1 MDSIRA
7 VGSELLQGQ
16 EKHNRLIELMGIKKT
31 VNESKKSVNS
41 EDYIIHAA
49 DGKSYGIFRENKNFF
64 VKYANKHTED
74 ANEFEYIGGLVR
86 KTKELH
92 ESYSDA
98 FRRLNV
104 MIGDIN
110 QKYGVKNPKSL
121 FEADKQYMLQP
132 EAPTSEAPTSAP
144 TTDVGVPAPAPDAST
159 EIPAPDT
166 TQPSAEGDE
175 NDPVKMIQSLTG
187 KLGQALR
194 DNMQN
199 EQVSNEQMIK
209 YVLNS
214 VISAVDL
221 GKLTPED
228 KEALNNKILGKEEQ
242 PTTPEGA
249 PEATPTETPA
259 PEGTPAATETGG
271 EDPFAGL
278 DQAAAEAG
286 TQTEGLVDLAVT
298 YEQELAINS
307 LLSLCEN
314 KNIKLKKYKVE
325 NDNIIFESVKGKR
338 FIVRSNGISLLMTEN
353 KEYKKLLI

>member
-16 EKHNRLIELMGIKKT
+16 EKHDRLIELMGIKKSI
-31 VNESKKSVNS
+31 NESKKNVNN

-64 VKYANKHTED
+64 VKYSNKHTENID
-74 ANEFEYIGGLVR
+74 EFEYIGGLVR

-92 ESYSDA
+92 ESYSEA
-98 FRRLNV
+98 FKRLNV
-104 MIGDIN
+104 MISDIN
-110 QKYGVKNPKSL
+110 QKYGVKNAKSL

-132 EAPTSEAPTSAP
+132 EAPTSEAPTSTP
-144 TTDVGVPAPAPDAST
+144 TTDVGFPAPAPSPEAT
-159 EIPAPDT
+159 PT
-166 TQPSAEGDE
+166 TQPMDGDVDE
-175 NDPVKMIQSLTG
+175 NDPVKLIQNLTG
-187 KLGQALR
+187 KLGQSLR

-199 EQVSNEQMIK
+199 EEVVNNQMIK

-221 GKLTPED
+221 NKLTPED

-242 PTTPEGA
+242 PATPEGN
-249 PEATPTETPA
+249 PTEPQSTEPQPTTPNNEN
-259 PEGTPAATETGG
+259 PFSGLEQKTPQNNPQPATQKESII
-271 EDPFAGL
+271 
-278 DQAAAEAG
+278 
-286 TQTEGLVDLAVT
+286 DLAVT
-298 YEQELAINS
+298 YEQELGLNK
-307 LLSLCEN
+307 LLSLCES

-325 NDNIIFESVKGKR
+325 NENIIFESVKGKR
-338 FIVRSNGISLLMTEN
+338 FIVKPNGVSLLMTEN

>member
-31 VNESKKSVNS
+31 VNESKKSVNN

-74 ANEFEYIGGLVR
+74 SNDFEYIGGLVR

-104 MIGDIN
+104 MISDIN
-110 QKYGVKNPKSL
+110 QKYGVKNPKTL

-144 TTDVGVPAPAPDAST
+144 TTDAGLPA
-159 EIPAPDT
+159 PAPDT
-166 TQPSAEGDE
+166 TQPAAEGDE
-175 NDPVKMIQSLTG
+175 NDPVKMVQSLTG

-199 EQVSNEQMIK
+199 EQVSNAEMVK

-214 VISAVDL
+214 VLSAVDL
-221 GKLTPED
+221 NKLTPED
-228 KEALNNKILGKEEQ
+228 KEVLNNKILGKEEQ
-242 PTTPEGA
+242 PATPEGA
-249 PEATPTETPA
+249 PTETPA
-259 PEGTPAATETGG
+259 PEGTTPEAGS

-286 TQTEGLVDLAVT
+286 TQTEGLLNLAVT
-298 YEQELAINS
+298 YEQELAINN

-314 KNIKLKKYKVE
+314 KNIKLKRYKVE
-325 NDNIIFESVKGKR
+325 NENVIFESSKGRK
-338 FIVRSNGISLLMTEN
+338 FVVRPTGVSLLMTEN

>member
-7 VGSELLQGQ
+7 VGSELLQGK

-31 VNESKKSVNS
+31 VNESKKSVNN

-64 VKYANKHTED
+64 VKYSNKHTED
-74 ANEFEYIGGLVR
+74 VNDFEYIGGLVR

-92 ESYSDA
+92 ESYSEA
-98 FRRLNV
+98 FKRLNV

-110 QKYGVKNPKSL
+110 QKYGVKNAKSL

-132 EAPTSEAPTSAP
+132 ETPTSEAPFPAP
-144 TTDVGVPAPAPDAST
+144 TTDAGVSSPEASPEMGPVDAS
-159 EIPAPDT
+159 PAVGGET
-166 TQPSAEGDE
+166 DE

-187 KLGQALR
+187 KLGQSLR

-199 EQVSNEQMIK
+199 EEVVNNQMIK

-214 VISAVDL
+214 VLSALDL
-221 GKLTPED
+221 NKLTPED
-228 KEALNNKILGKEEQ
+228 KEELNNKILGKEEQ
-242 PTTPEGA
+242 P
-249 PEATPTETPA
+249 AT
-259 PEGTPAATETGG
+259 PEGTPTEIPSPEGSQAAPAAGS

-278 DQAAAEAG
+278 DQAVTQAG

-298 YEQELAINS
+298 YEQELALNN
-307 LLSLCEN
+307 LLSLCET
-314 KNIKLKKYKVE
+314 KNIKLKKYRVE
-325 NDNIIFESVKGKR
+325 NDNIIFESTKGKR
-338 FIVRSNGISLLMTEN
+338 FVVTPKGISLLMTEN

>member
-31 VNESKKSVNS
+31 VNESKKSVNN

-64 VKYANKHTED
+64 VKYSNKHTED
-74 ANEFEYIGGLVR
+74 VNEFEYIGGLVR

-92 ESYSDA
+92 ESYSEA
-98 FRRLNV
+98 FKRLNV
-104 MIGDIN
+104 MISDIN
-110 QKYGVKNPKSL
+110 QKYGVKNAKSL

-132 EAPTSEAPTSAP
+132 EAPTSEAPSSAP
-144 TTDVGVPAPAPDAST
+144 TTDVGVPAPSPDASAT
-159 EIPAPDT
+159 PPPMDGEV
-166 TQPSAEGDE
+166 DE
-175 NDPVKMIQSLTG
+175 NDPVKLIQSLTG
-187 KLGQALR
+187 KLGQSLR

-199 EQVSNEQMIK
+199 EEVVNNEMIK

-221 GKLTPED
+221 NKLTPED
-228 KEALNNKILGKEEQ
+228 KETLNNKILGNEEQ
-242 PTTPEGA
+242 PATPEGA
-249 PEATPTETPA
+249 PTETPS
-259 PEGTPAATETGG
+259 PEGTPPQSTGS

-278 DQAAAEAG
+278 DQAAAQAG

-298 YEQELAINS
+298 YEQELAINN

-314 KNIKLKKYKVE
+314 KNIKLKKYKIE

-338 FIVRSNGISLLMTEN
+338 FIVKPNGISLLMTEN

>member
-31 VNESKKSVNS
+31 VNESKKSVNN

-64 VKYANKHTED
+64 VKYANKHTENSND
-74 ANEFEYIGGLVR
+74 FEYIGGLVR

-104 MIGDIN
+104 MISDIN

-144 TTDVGVPAPAPDAST
+144 TTDAGLPTP
-159 EIPAPDT
+159 EPDT
-166 TQPSAEGDE
+166 TQPTAEGDE
-175 NDPVKMIQSLTG
+175 NDPVKMVQSLTG

-199 EQVSNEQMIK
+199 EQVSNAEMVK

-214 VISAVDL
+214 VLSAVDL
-221 GKLTPED
+221 NKLTPED
-228 KEALNNKILGKEEQ
+228 KEVLNNKILGKEEQ
-242 PTTPEGA
+242 PSTPEGA
-249 PEATPTETPA
+249 PTETPA
-259 PEGTPAATETGG
+259 PEATPAPEGTTPEAGS

-286 TQTEGLVDLAVT
+286 TQTESLVDLAVT
-298 YEQELAINS
+298 YEQEIAINN

-314 KNIKLKKYKVE
+314 KNIKLKRYKVE
-325 NDNIIFESVKGKR
+325 NENVIFESSKGKK
-338 FIVRSNGISLLMTEN
+338 FIVRPTGVSLLMTEN

>member
-31 VNESKKSVNS
+31 VNESKKSVNN

-64 VKYANKHTED
+64 VKYSNKHTED
-74 ANEFEYIGGLVR
+74 VNEFEYIGGLVR

-92 ESYSDA
+92 ESYSEA
-98 FRRLNV
+98 FKRLNV
-104 MIGDIN
+104 MISDIN
-110 QKYGVKNPKSL
+110 QKYGVKNAKSL

-132 EAPTSEAPTSAP
+132 EAPTSEAPSSAP
-144 TTDVGVPAPAPDAST
+144 TTDVGVPAPSPDASS
-159 EIPAPDT
+159 
-166 TQPSAEGDE
+166 TQPPMNGEVDE
-175 NDPVKMIQSLTG
+175 NDPVKLIQSLTG
-187 KLGQALR
+187 KLGQSLR

-199 EQVSNEQMIK
+199 EEVVNNEMIK

-221 GKLTPED
+221 NKLTPED
-228 KEALNNKILGKEEQ
+228 KETLNNKILGNEEQ
-242 PTTPEGA
+242 PATPEGA
-249 PEATPTETPA
+249 PTETPA
-259 PEGTPAATETGG
+259 PEGTPAPTTGG

-278 DQAAAEAG
+278 DQAATQAG

-298 YEQELAINS
+298 YEQELGINN
-307 LLSLCEN
+307 LLSFCEN
-314 KNIKLKKYKVE
+314 KNIKLKKYKVD

-338 FIVRSNGISLLMTEN
+338 FVVKPNGTSLLMTEN

>member
-74 ANEFEYIGGLVR
+74 VNDFEYIGGLVR

-92 ESYSDA
+92 ESYSEA
-98 FRRLNV
+98 FKRLNV
-104 MIGDIN
+104 MISDIN
-110 QKYGVKNPKSL
+110 QKYGVKNAKSL

-132 EAPTSEAPTSAP
+132 EAPTSEAPSSTP
-144 TTDVGVPAPAPDAST
+144 TTDVGVPTPSPDAST
-159 EIPAPDT
+159 EMPAPDT
-166 TQPSAEGDE
+166 TQPSVEDE
-175 NDPVKMIQSLTG
+175 NDPVKMVQSLTG

-199 EQVSNEQMIK
+199 EEVSNEQMIK

-221 GKLTPED
+221 NKLTPED

-242 PTTPEGA
+242 PAAPEGA
-249 PEATPTETPA
+249 PTETPS
-259 PEGTPAATETGG
+259 PEGAPAAPATGN
-271 EDPFAGL
+271 ENPFAGL
-278 DQAAAEAG
+278 EQASAQAG

-298 YEQELAINS
+298 YEQELAINN

-314 KNIKLKKYKVE
+314 KNIKLKKYKIE

-338 FIVRSNGISLLMTEN
+338 FIVKPNGISLLMTEN

>member
-64 VKYANKHTED
+64 VKQANKHTED

-98 FRRLNV
+98 FKRLNV
-104 MIGDIN
+104 MISDIN
-110 QKYGVKNPKSL
+110 QRYGVKNAKSL

-132 EAPTSEAPTSAP
+132 ESPTSEAPTSAP
-144 TTDVGVPAPAPDAST
+144 TTDSGIPAPAPDAST
-159 EIPAPDT
+159 EMPAPDT
-166 TQPSAEGDE
+166 TSTEGDE
-175 NDPVKMIQSLTG
+175 NDPVKMVQSLTG

-242 PTTPEGA
+242 PSTPEGA
-249 PEATPTETPA
+249 PTETPA
-259 PEGTPAATETGG
+259 STETPAAPATGS

-286 TQTEGLVDLAVT
+286 TQTESLVDLAVT

-338 FIVRSNGISLLMTEN
+338 FIVKPSGVSLLMTEN

>member
-92 ESYSDA
+92 ESYSEA
-98 FRRLNV
+98 FKRLNV
-104 MIGDIN
+104 MISDIN
-110 QKYGVKNPKSL
+110 QKYGVKNAKSL

-132 EAPTSEAPTSAP
+132 ETPTSEAPTSAP
-144 TTDVGVPAPAPDAST
+144 TTDAGVPAPAPDAST
-159 EIPAPDT
+159 EMPAPDT

-175 NDPVKMIQSLTG
+175 NDPVKMVQSLTG

-221 GKLTPED
+221 NKLTPED

-242 PTTPEGA
+242 PTTPEG
-249 PEATPTETPA
+249 TPSETPASTETPA
-259 PEGTPAATETGG
+259 APEGGS

-325 NDNIIFESVKGKR
+325 NDNIIFESVKGRR
-338 FIVRSNGISLLMTEN
+338 FIVKPSGVSLLMTEN

>member
-31 VNESKKSVNS
+31 VNESKKSVNN

-64 VKYANKHTED
+64 VKYSNKHTED
-74 ANEFEYIGGLVR
+74 VNEFEYIGGLVR

-98 FRRLNV
+98 FKRLNV
-104 MIGDIN
+104 MISDIN
-110 QKYGVKNPKSL
+110 QKYGVKNAKSL

-132 EAPTSEAPTSAP
+132 EAPTSEAPASTP
-144 TTDVGVPAPAPDAST
+144 TTDVGVPSPTPDAPTST
-159 EIPAPDT
+159 PT
-166 TQPSAEGDE
+166 TDGGVDE
-175 NDPVKMIQSLTG
+175 NDPVKLIQSLTG

-199 EQVSNEQMIK
+199 EEVVNNEMIK

-214 VISAVDL
+214 AISAVDL
-221 GKLTPED
+221 NKLTPED
-228 KEALNNKILGKEEQ
+228 KEALSNKILGKEEQ
-242 PTTPEGA
+242 PATPEGNA
-249 PEATPTETPA
+249 NQTPA
-259 PEGTPAATETGG
+259 PSTGN
-271 EDPFAGL
+271 ENPFSGL

-298 YEQELAINS
+298 YEQELGINN
-307 LLSLCEN
+307 LLSFCEN
-314 KNIKLKKYKVE
+314 KNIKLKKYKID

-338 FIVRSNGISLLMTEN
+338 FVVKPSGISLLMTEN

>member
-31 VNESKKSVNS
+31 VNESKKSVNN

-74 ANEFEYIGGLVR
+74 SNDFEYIGGLVR

-104 MIGDIN
+104 MISDIN
-110 QKYGVKNPKSL
+110 QKYGVKNPKTL

-144 TTDVGVPAPAPDAST
+144 TTDAGLPA
-159 EIPAPDT
+159 PAPDT
-166 TQPSAEGDE
+166 TQPAAEGDE
-175 NDPVKMIQSLTG
+175 NDPVKMVQSLTG

-199 EQVSNEQMIK
+199 EQVSNAEMVK

-214 VISAVDL
+214 VLSAVDL
-221 GKLTPED
+221 NKLTPED
-228 KEALNNKILGKEEQ
+228 KEVLNNKILGKEEQ
-242 PTTPEGA
+242 PASPEGA
-249 PEATPTETPA
+249 PTEIQSPESAPATPM
-259 PEGTPAATETGG
+259 TGS

-286 TQTEGLVDLAVT
+286 TQTEGLLNLAVT
-298 YEQELAINS
+298 YEQELAINN

-314 KNIKLKKYKVE
+314 KNIKLKRYKVE
-325 NDNIIFESVKGKR
+325 NENVIFESSKGRK
-338 FIVRSNGISLLMTEN
+338 FVVRPTGVSLLMTEN

>member
-7 VGSELLQGQ
+7 VGSELLQGK
-16 EKHNRLIELMGIKKT
+16 EKHNRLIELMGIKNT

-74 ANEFEYIGGLVR
+74 ANDFEYIGGLVR

-98 FRRLNV
+98 FKRLNV

-132 EAPTSEAPTSAP
+132 EAPTFEAPASAP
-144 TTDVGVPAPAPDAST
+144 TTDAGVPTPAPDASLDT
-159 EIPAPDT
+159 PPVDASPAVGDNT
-166 TQPSAEGDE
+166 DE

-187 KLGQALR
+187 KLGQSLR

-199 EQVSNEQMIK
+199 EEVVNNQMIK

-214 VISAVDL
+214 VLSAIDL
-221 GKLTPED
+221 NKLTPED
-228 KEALNNKILGKEEQ
+228 KEELNNKILGKEEQ
-242 PTTPEGA
+242 PASPEGA
-249 PEATPTETPA
+249 PTEIQS
-259 PEGTPAATETGG
+259 PESAPAAPMAGS

-278 DQAAAEAG
+278 EQATAQAG
-286 TQTEGLVDLAVT
+286 TQTESLINLAVT
-298 YEQELAINS
+298 YEQELALNN

-314 KNIKLKKYKVE
+314 KNIKLKKYRVE
-325 NDNIIFESVKGKR
+325 NDNIIFESTKGKR
-338 FIVRSNGISLLMTEN
+338 FVVKPNGVSLLMTEN

>member
-7 VGSELLQGQ
+7 VGSELLQGK

-64 VKYANKHTED
+64 VKYAIKHTED
-74 ANEFEYIGGLVR
+74 ANDFEYIGGLVR

-92 ESYSDA
+92 ESYSEA
-98 FRRLNV
+98 FKRLNV

-132 EAPTSEAPTSAP
+132 ETPTFEAPASAP
-144 TTDVGVPAPAPDAST
+144 TTDAGVPSSAPDASLDMP
-159 EIPAPDT
+159 PADASPAVGDST
-166 TQPSAEGDE
+166 DE

-187 KLGQALR
+187 KLGQSLR

-199 EQVSNEQMIK
+199 EEVINNQMIK

-214 VISAVDL
+214 VLSALDL
-221 GKLTPED
+221 NKLTPED
-228 KEALNNKILGKEEQ
+228 KEELNNKILGKEEQ
-242 PTTPEGA
+242 PAAPEGA
-249 PEATPTETPA
+249 PTEIQS
-259 PEGTPAATETGG
+259 PEGAPATGS

-278 DQAAAEAG
+278 DQASAQAG
-286 TQTEGLVDLAVT
+286 TQMEGLVDLSVT
-298 YEQELAINS
+298 YEQELALNN

-314 KNIKLKKYKVE
+314 KNIKLKKYRVE
-325 NDNIIFESVKGKR
+325 NDNIIFESTKGKR
-338 FIVRSNGISLLMTEN
+338 FVVTPNGISLLMTEN

>member
-31 VNESKKSVNS
+31 VNESKKSVNN

-74 ANEFEYIGGLVR
+74 SNDFEYIGGLVR

-98 FRRLNV
+98 FKRLNV
-104 MIGDIN
+104 MISDIN
-110 QKYGVKNPKSL
+110 QKYGVKNPKTL

-144 TTDVGVPAPAPDAST
+144 TTDAGLPA
-159 EIPAPDT
+159 PAPDT
-166 TQPSAEGDE
+166 TQPAAEGDE
-175 NDPVKMIQSLTG
+175 NDPVKMVQSLTG

-199 EQVSNEQMIK
+199 EQVSNAEMVK

-214 VISAVDL
+214 VLSAVDL
-221 GKLTPED
+221 NKLTPED
-228 KEALNNKILGKEEQ
+228 KEVLNNKILGKEEQ
-242 PTTPEGA
+242 PATPEAGA
-249 PEATPTETPA
+249 PTETPA
-259 PEGTPAATETGG
+259 PEGTTPEAAPAPEGTTPEAGG

-286 TQTEGLVDLAVT
+286 TQTEGLLNLAVT
-298 YEQELAINS
+298 YEQELAINN

-314 KNIKLKKYKVE
+314 KNIKLKRYKVE
-325 NDNIIFESVKGKR
+325 NENVIFESSKGKK
-338 FIVRSNGISLLMTEN
+338 FIVRPTGVSLLMTEN

>member
-31 VNESKKSVNS
+31 VNESKKSVNN

-64 VKYANKHTED
+64 VKYSNKHTENI
-74 ANEFEYIGGLVR
+74 NEFEYIGGLVR

-92 ESYSDA
+92 ESYSEA
-98 FRRLNV
+98 FKRLNV
-104 MIGDIN
+104 MISDIN
-110 QKYGVKNPKSL
+110 QKYGVKNAKSL

-132 EAPTSEAPTSAP
+132 EAPTSESPSSTP
-144 TTDVGVPAPAPDAST
+144 TTDVGIPTPESPA
-159 EIPAPDT
+159 T
-166 TQPSAEGDE
+166 TPPINGEVDE
-175 NDPVKMIQSLTG
+175 NDPVKLIQSLTG
-187 KLGQALR
+187 KLGQSLR

-199 EQVSNEQMIK
+199 EEVVNNQMIK

-221 GKLTPED
+221 TKLTPED
-228 KEALNNKILGKEEQ
+228 KEALNNKILGNEEQ
-242 PTTPEGA
+242 TATPEGA
-249 PEATPTETPA
+249 PTETPS
-259 PEGTPAATETGG
+259 PEGNQSASSTGS

-278 DQAAAEAG
+278 DQAAAQAG

-298 YEQELAINS
+298 YEQELAINN
-307 LLSLCEN
+307 LLSFCEN

-325 NDNIIFESVKGKR
+325 TDNIIFESVKGRR
-338 FIVRSNGISLLMTEN
+338 FVVKADGVSLLMTEN

>member
-31 VNESKKSVNS
+31 VNESKKSVNN

-64 VKYANKHTED
+64 VKYSNKHTED
-74 ANEFEYIGGLVR
+74 VNEFEYIGGLVR

-92 ESYSDA
+92 ESYSEA
-98 FRRLNV
+98 FKRLNV
-104 MIGDIN
+104 MISDIN
-110 QKYGVKNPKSL
+110 QKYGVKNAKSL

-132 EAPTSEAPTSAP
+132 EAPTSETPASTP
-144 TTDVGVPAPAPDAST
+144 TTDAGVPAPSPDASAT
-159 EIPAPDT
+159 PPPMDGEV
-166 TQPSAEGDE
+166 DE
-175 NDPVKMIQSLTG
+175 NDPVKLIQSLTG
-187 KLGQALR
+187 KLGQSLR

-199 EQVSNEQMIK
+199 EEVVNNEMIK

-221 GKLTPED
+221 NKLTPED
-228 KEALNNKILGKEEQ
+228 KEALNNKILGNEEQ
-242 PTTPEGA
+242 PATPEGA
-249 PEATPTETPA
+249 PTETPA
-259 PEGTPAATETGG
+259 PEGAPAAPATGS

-278 DQAAAEAG
+278 DQAAAQAG

-298 YEQELAINS
+298 YEQELAINN

-314 KNIKLKKYKVE
+314 KNIKLKKYKIE

-338 FIVRSNGISLLMTEN
+338 FIVKPNGISLLMTEN

>member
-7 VGSELLQGQ
+7 VGSELLQGK
-16 EKHNRLIELMGIKKT
+16 EKHNRLIELMGIKNT

-74 ANEFEYIGGLVR
+74 ANDFEYIGGLVR

-92 ESYSDA
+92 ESYSEA
-98 FRRLNV
+98 FKRLNV
-104 MIGDIN
+104 MISDIN
-110 QKYGVKNPKSL
+110 QKYGVKNAKSL

-132 EAPTSEAPTSAP
+132 EAPTSEAPSSTP
-144 TTDVGVPAPAPDAST
+144 TTDVGVPAPSPDAS
-159 EIPAPDT
+159 A
-166 TQPSAEGDE
+166 TQPPMNGEVDE
-175 NDPVKMIQSLTG
+175 NDPVKLIQSLTG
-187 KLGQALR
+187 KLGQSLR

-199 EQVSNEQMIK
+199 EEVVNNEMIK

-221 GKLTPED
+221 NKLTPED
-228 KEALNNKILGKEEQ
+228 KEALNNKILGNEEQ
-242 PTTPEGA
+242 PATPEGA
-249 PEATPTETPA
+249 PTETPS
-259 PEGTPAATETGG
+259 PEGTQPQSTGS

-278 DQAAAEAG
+278 DQATAQAG

-298 YEQELAINS
+298 YEQELGINS
-307 LLSLCEN
+307 LLSFCEN
-314 KNIKLKKYKVE
+314 KNIKLKKYKVD
-325 NDNIIFESVKGKR
+325 NDNIIFESVKGKI
-338 FIVRSNGISLLMTEN
+338 FVVKPNGTSLLMTEN
-353 KEYKKLLI
+353 KEYKKLLV

>member
-31 VNESKKSVNS
+31 VNESKKPVNN

-64 VKYANKHTED
+64 VKYSNKHTED
-74 ANEFEYIGGLVR
+74 INEFEYIGGLVR

-92 ESYSDA
+92 ESYSEA
-98 FRRLNV
+98 FKRLNV
-104 MIGDIN
+104 MISDIN
-110 QKYGVKNPKSL
+110 QKYGVKNAKSL

-132 EAPTSEAPTSAP
+132 EAPTSEAPSSSP
-144 TTDVGVPAPAPDAST
+144 TTDVGVPTPS
-159 EIPAPDT
+159 PDT
-166 TQPSAEGDE
+166 SATPPPMNGEVDE
-175 NDPVKMIQSLTG
+175 NDPVKMVQSLTG

-194 DNMQN
+194 DNMEN

-221 GKLTPED
+221 NKLTPED
-228 KEALNNKILGKEEQ
+228 KEVLNNKILGNEEQ
-242 PTTPEGA
+242 SATPEGA
-249 PEATPTETPA
+249 PTETPS
-259 PEGTPAATETGG
+259 PEGTQPQSTGS

-278 DQAAAEAG
+278 DQATAQAG

-298 YEQELAINS
+298 YEQELGINS
-307 LLSLCEN
+307 LLSFCEN
-314 KNIKLKKYKVE
+314 KNIKLKKYKVD
-325 NDNIIFESVKGKR
+325 NDNIIFESVRGKR
-338 FIVRSNGISLLMTEN
+338 FVIKPNGISLLMTEN

>member
-31 VNESKKSVNS
+31 VNESKKSVNN

-64 VKYANKHTED
+64 VKYSNKHTED
-74 ANEFEYIGGLVR
+74 VNEFEYIGGLVR

-92 ESYSDA
+92 ESYSEA
-98 FRRLNV
+98 FKRLNV
-104 MIGDIN
+104 MISDIN
-110 QKYGVKNPKSL
+110 QTYGVKNAKSL

-132 EAPTSEAPTSAP
+132 EAPTSEAPSSAP
-144 TTDVGVPAPAPDAST
+144 TTDVGVPAPSPDASAT
-159 EIPAPDT
+159 PPPMDGEV
-166 TQPSAEGDE
+166 DE
-175 NDPVKMIQSLTG
+175 NDPVKLIQSLTG
-187 KLGQALR
+187 KLGQSLR

-199 EQVSNEQMIK
+199 EEVVNNEMIK

-221 GKLTPED
+221 NKLTPED
-228 KEALNNKILGKEEQ
+228 KEALNNKILGNEEQ
-242 PTTPEGA
+242 PATPEGA
-249 PEATPTETPA
+249 PTETPS
-259 PEGTPAATETGG
+259 PEGAPAAPATGS

-278 DQAAAEAG
+278 DQAAAQAG

-298 YEQELAINS
+298 YEQELAINN

-314 KNIKLKKYKVE
+314 KNIKLKKYKIE

-338 FIVRSNGISLLMTEN
+338 FIVKPNGISLLMTEN